1 MSEREDIA
9 LILLR
14 VGAVSLKPAEPFRFA
29 SGILSP
35 IYCDN
40 RLLISYPEQREHI
53 IQGYL
58 SAIEKLGAEFD
69 MVAGTATAGIP
80 WSAWIADRMEK
91 PLVYVRAGAKDHG
104 KLNVIEGKV
113 EKGARAVIIEDLI
126 STGGSSIRAVNAVR
140 ESGMTVTGCAA
151 IFTYGMEKAIR
162 RFEEAGC
169 PLVTLSDFPAL
180 VSVAV
185 DHQFISPDEKQA
197 VLDWSLD
204 PQGWGRKRGFE
215 NHGNKG

>member
-1 MSEREDIA
+1 VTDKEDIA

-14 VGAVSLKPAEPFRFA
+14 VGAVSLKPAEPFRFV

-40 RLLISYPEQREHI
+40 RLLISYPEKRESI

-58 SAIEKLGAEFD
+58 SAIDKPDMEFD
-69 MVAGTATAGIP
+69 VVAGTATAGIP
-80 WSAWIADRMEK
+80 WSAWIADRLDK
-91 PLVYVRAGAKDHG
+91 PLIYIRAGAKDHG

-113 EKGARAVIIEDLI
+113 ERGARAIIIEDLI
-126 STGGSSIRAVNAVR
+126 STGGSSIRAVHAVR
-140 ESGMTVTGCAA
+140 EGGMTVTGCAA
-151 IFTYGMEKAIR
+151 IFTYGMEKANR
-162 RFEEAGC
+162 RFEEADC

-185 DHQFISPDEKQA
+185 EHHFISPDEKQA

-204 PQGWGRKRGFE
+204 PRGWGRKRGFE